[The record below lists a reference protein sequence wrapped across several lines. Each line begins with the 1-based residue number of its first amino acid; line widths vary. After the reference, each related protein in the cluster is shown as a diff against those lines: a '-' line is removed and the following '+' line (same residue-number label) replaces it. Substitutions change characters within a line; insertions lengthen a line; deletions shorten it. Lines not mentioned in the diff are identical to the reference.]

1 MARQYFNAT
10 LADSIIAA
18 SSVTPTTTPT
28 SIFTPYTLCNQ
39 AFPIPYGLS
48 APFAGQVYR
57 FACGGLLTTPSSGTL
72 VITPYYGPGT
82 SATSSTGAV
91 SMGASSAQTTT
102 ASLSSALWR
111 MEGEI
116 VFRTIS
122 SAATGSTAWLSG
134 TFSSVGAIAT
144 AGSAFVIQFGST
156 APVSVDTTGSA
167 AAGGWGALT
176 FWTTFSIT
184 GATII
189 TEWTS
194 MQSLN

>member
-82 SATSSTGAV
+82 SADEFYRRCFYGCIF
-91 SMGASSAQTTT
+91 SADNHRQSFQC
-102 ASLSSALWR
+102 AMAHGR
-111 MEGEI
+111 
-116 VFRTIS
+116 RDC
-122 SAATGSTAWLSG
+122 
-134 TFSSVGAIAT
+134 FSYNILRRHWQHGVA
-144 AGSAFVIQFGST
+144 
-156 APVSVDTTGSA
+156 
-167 AAGGWGALT
+167 
-176 FWTTFSIT
+176 
-184 GATII
+184 
-189 TEWTS
+189 
-194 MQSLN
+194 